1 VEPKEGQEITGITTL
16 KVETFGQGETIQSII
31 FQINGATVGTVVTTP
46 YEAKVDFGS
55 YAAGNLTIDAIA
67 QGAGGIE
74 LARVSRQV
82 VVRAGT
88 VTPTPSGEGSDSSLS
103 DYLIYIIIGGII
115 LLGMAVIV
123 VVILLFISRKRKEQ
137 QRELEWN
144 RKVGGIGETATAE
157 EMPVGGDRTVDSFE
171 MSPDALGRLT
181 VTASDDPSM
190 PGQRFEITNQRTTL
204 GRKADNDIIFP
215 KDSPVSRHHAQIEEK
230 NGGLFLSEVQD
241 VDEKTGA
248 PKRPTYGT
256 FVNENEVGA
265 QSILLKNGD
274 EIRLGKRVKLKFEV
288 GEKLRLGE
296 EKTFDGFDSSGGM
309 SETVEM

>member
-1 VEPKEGQEITGITTL
+1 MPAVLRKKLLHVFSVLLILIISTTL
-16 KVETFGQGETIQSII
+16 GRGQVLAQSSIDAVIHYVEGTHIKNLAAGDFSLVED
-31 FQINGATVGTVVTTP
+31 FQ
-46 YEAKVDFGS
+46 KVDILS
-55 YAAGNLTIDAIA
+55 A
-67 QGAGGIE
+67 E
-74 LARVSRQV
+74 LAKDTPIRL
-82 VVRAGT
+82 VRLLG
-88 VTPTPSGEGSDSSLS
+88 
-103 DYLIYIIIGGII
+103 IGGIV
-115 LLGMAVIV
+115 LLGAAVVFI
-123 VVILLFISRKRKEQ
+123 VVILLMSRKRKER

-144 RKVGGIGETATAE
+144 QKVGGIGEAATVE
-157 EMPVGGDRTVDSFE
+157 EMPVGGLDRTMDSFE

-215 KDSPVSRHHAQIEEK
+215 KDSPVSRHHAMIEEK
-230 NGGLFLSEVQD
+230 NGVLFLGEVQD

-256 FVNENEVGA
+256 FVNENEVSG
-265 QSILLKNGD
+265 QSILLQNGD

-296 EKTFDGFDSSGGM
+296 EKMFDAFDSSGDTILRREGYK
-309 SETVEM
+309 